1 MNILGIHGG
10 VTVNQHDAG
19 AALIRDGELICFV
32 EEERLLR
39 VKSPRG
45 VLPIES
51 ISACLKEAGLS
62 MHDID
67 LVALPGETYADIA
80 ERTQAYLRH
89 HFGYAPPIQPVN
101 HQTAHLASAFFPSGF
116 EQAMCL
122 SYDAYGDRLSL
133 AMGTATRE
141 GGISIMETRP
151 HDNSLG
157 MFYATIT
164 SFLGFIPGEDE
175 YKVMGLAP
183 YGQNPVDLACFAQP
197 ARDGYVV
204 DGSYIRSS
212 PPPGS
217 IYEQFYSESL
227 VKLLGEPRRK
237 GEPITQYH
245 RDIAAGAQ
253 QALESCAIS
262 LVTYLHENTGLKNLC
277 LAGGVALNCSA
288 NRLLAKLP
296 FVENFFVQ
304 PAASD
309 RGLAL
314 GSALQAAKEAN
325 EKLQPINH
333 VFFGPT
339 QKEGSINSALE
350 LTGLS
355 AKEVSDPASVGAQLL
370 AEGKIVGWF
379 QGRSEFGPRALGH
392 RSILAHPGLAHM
404 KDEINARVKYREEF
418 RPFAPSVLEERAP
431 EVFDMAYPSPFMTIA
446 FDVRN
451 GWSQKLPATTHVNNT
466 GRVQTVNVA
475 DNPIYHSL
483 ITCFEGLTGLP
494 VVLNTSFN
502 IKGQPIV
509 ESALDALS
517 TFAGTGLDAL
527 IIGSYVIHKSRSPKR
542 FSSSSS
548 GVNGVRA

>member
-10 VTVNQHDAG
+10 VTINQHDAG
-19 AALIRDGELICFV
+19 AALIRDGELVCFV

-51 ISACLKEAGLS
+51 IAACLKEARMS
-62 MHDID
+62 MRDID

-89 HFGYAPPIQPVN
+89 HFGFAPRIQAIN
-101 HQTAHLASAFFPSGF
+101 HQTAHLASAFFPSDF

-122 SYDAYGDRLSL
+122 SYDAYGDRLSV
-133 AMGTATRE
+133 AMGTANRE
-141 GGISIMETRP
+141 GGVSIMETRQ

-164 SFLGFIPGEDE
+164 SFLGFMPGEDE

-183 YGQNPVDLACFAQP
+183 YGKNPVDLTCFARPSQ
-197 ARDGYVV
+197 DGYFV
-204 DGSYIRSS
+204 DARYIRSS
-212 PPPGS
+212 PPPS
-217 IYEQFYSESL
+217 SVYEQFYSENL
-227 VKLLGEPRRK
+227 IKLLGDPRRK
-237 GEPITQYH
+237 GEPITQQH
-245 RDIAAGAQ
+245 RDIAAGTQ
-253 QALESCAIS
+253 QALEDCAVS
-262 LVTYLHENTGLKNLC
+262 LVTYLHKITGLRNLC

-288 NRLLAKLP
+288 NRVLARLP
-296 FVENFFVQ
+296 FVDRLYVQ

-314 GSALQAAKEAN
+314 GSALQAAKEAG
-325 EKLQPINH
+325 EKLKPINH

-339 QKEGSINSALE
+339 QKEGSVIAALE
-350 LTGLS
+350 LTGLV
-355 AKEVSDPASVGAQLL
+355 AEEVSDPANVGAQLL

-418 RPFAPSVLEERAP
+418 RPFAPSVLEERAS
-431 EVFDMAYPSPFMTIA
+431 EVFDMTYPSPFMTVA
-446 FDVRN
+446 FNVRD

-466 GRVQTVNVA
+466 GRVQTVSKV
-475 DNPIYHSL
+475 DNHEYHSL
-483 ITCFEGLTGLP
+483 ITAFEKLTGVP

-509 ESALDALS
+509 ESPLDALS

-527 IIGSYVIHKSRSPKR
+527 IIGPHVIRKSRSPRR
-542 FSSSSS
+542 FF
-548 GVNGVRA
+548 

>member
-1 MNILGIHGG
+1 MIILGIHGG
-10 VTVNQHDAG
+10 VTINQHDAG

-51 ISACLKEAGLS
+51 ISACLKEAGVS
-62 MHDID
+62 MRDVD
-67 LVALPGETYADIA
+67 CVALPGETYSDLAG
-80 ERTQAYLRH
+80 RTQAYLRH
-89 HFGYAPPIQPVN
+89 HFGSSPAIRQVN

-116 EQAMCL
+116 DRAMCL
-122 SYDAYGDRLSL
+122 SYDAYGDRLSV
-133 AMGTATRE
+133 AMGVADRE
-141 GGISIMETRP
+141 GGVSVMETRP

-157 MFYATIT
+157 MFYATMT
-164 SFLGFIPGEDE
+164 SFLGFMPGEDE

-183 YGQNPVDLACFAQP
+183 YGDSSVDLSFFAKP
-197 ARDGYVV
+197 SGDGYYV
-204 DGSYIRSS
+204 DTRYFRES

-217 IYEQFYSESL
+217 IYEQFYSDNL
-227 VKLLGEPRRK
+227 IKLLGEPRRK

-245 RDIAAGAQ
+245 RNIASGTQ
-253 QALESCAIS
+253 EALEVCAIA
-262 LVTYLHENTGLKNLC
+262 LITYLHEKTGLRNLC

-288 NRLLAKLP
+288 NRVLSKLP
-296 FVENFFVQ
+296 FIDRLFVQ

-309 RGLAL
+309 RGLPL
-314 GSALQAAKEAN
+314 GCALQVAKESG
-325 EKLQPINH
+325 EVLQPISH
-333 VFFGPT
+333 VFYGPAQT
-339 QKEGSINSALE
+339 ESKIISALE
-350 LTGLS
+350 LTGFAAEEVAS
-355 AKEVSDPASVGAQLL
+355 PAEAAAKLL

-418 RPFAPSVLEERAP
+418 RPFAPSVLNERARDI
-431 EVFDMAYPSPFMTIA
+431 FDLNYPSPFMTMA
-446 FDVRN
+446 FDVRES
-451 GWSQKLPATTHVNNT
+451 WAEKLPATTHVNRT
-466 GRVQTVNVA
+466 GRVQTV
-475 DNPIYHSL
+475 DEDTNPLYHAL
-483 ITCFEGLTGLP
+483 ITEFDKITGLP

-509 ESALDALS
+509 EGPLDAIS

-527 IIGSYVIHKSRSPKR
+527 VIGNYLVLKAKSPRR
-542 FSSSSS
+542 FS
-548 GVNGVRA
+548 